1 VTRLRIAIALLAAV
15 IATPAA
21 FAAPVFAGPVNPD
34 LLPDLQMAPLF
45 NLYVSTTPGGS
56 KRLRFGTLVNNVGD
70 GAIEVRGKRRVG
82 NEMTRVVQYVY
93 RGDGTGH
100 AILKPNATL
109 HYSGDGHDH
118 FHIERFIRTTLKP
131 MPGNPASIKE
141 RRGRKLGFCLV
152 DTLKLYTN
160 VPPNATAN
168 PAYFGCGNSTSQHVR
183 MGISVGWG
191 DVYTPELAFQAID
204 VTNLPAGAYK
214 ICATVNPAG
223 LWTEK
228 GSNSANNSY
237 WLELNL
243 DAANNQVSTTGSG
256 DTPC

>member
-1 VTRLRIAIALLAAV
+1 VTRLRITIALLAAV
-15 IATPAA
+15 IATPAT
-21 FAAPVFAGPVNPD
+21 FAAPVFAGPANPD

-45 NLYVSTTPGGS
+45 NLYMSTTTAGR

-82 NEMTRVVQYVY
+82 KEMTRVVQFVY

-100 AILKPNATL
+100 GILKPNATL

-131 MPGNPASIKE
+131 MPGNPVGSKV
-141 RRGRKLGFCLV
+141 RRGRKIGFCLV
-152 DTLKLYTN
+152 DTVRMFNN
-160 VPPNATAN
+160 VPPNATSN
-168 PAYFGCGNSTSQHVR
+168 PAYFGCGNSRSQHVQ

-204 VTNLPAGAYK
+204 VTGLPAGAYK

-228 GSNSANNSY
+228 ASNSANNSY
-237 WLELNL
+237 WLELNM
-243 DAANNQVSTTGSG
+243 DAANDEVEVTGSG